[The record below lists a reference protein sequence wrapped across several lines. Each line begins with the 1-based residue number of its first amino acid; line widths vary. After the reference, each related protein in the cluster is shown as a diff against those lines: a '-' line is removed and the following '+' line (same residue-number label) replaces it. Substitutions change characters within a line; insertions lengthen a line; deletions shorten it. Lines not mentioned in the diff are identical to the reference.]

1 MPSHVHYRAI
11 CAKQRSM
18 AEANPRLVGIG
29 GPLKGTA
36 FSLPAGEVSIGRDSS
51 NHLWAPDPALSRRH
65 CLVVASDGE
74 VSIRDLGSRNGTL
87 VNGVPVEEQQ
97 MRHGDQIYIGDSV
110 LLFLLEGDG
119 EHIARNPVEFQD
131 TAAIDGSPLLLRAED
146 SLYLQPEKIG
156 ANLPASERRARDL
169 NSLLKVATGIGG
181 IRDQDSLQWQLLG
194 FIFEVVPAERG
205 AVLLC
210 DHPDEFTSTAAW
222 DRLRGPGN
230 PVRVSRTVV
239 QRALEERVGLVVS
252 DVMGNEA
259 LRLVKTLYELKV
271 RSLLCVPLLVA
282 DRVLGAIYLDTTSP
296 TVQFDEG
303 HLQVMTA
310 VAGIASLAFDNVR
323 HWEKLRQENQAL
335 RAEIEL
341 EHNMVGGSPAMRKV
355 FDFIRRVAP
364 TDSTV
369 LIQGESGT
377 GKELVARALHR
388 NSSRAEQPFVAINCA
403 AIAETLLESEL
414 FGHEKGAF
422 TGAAAQKKGKVEV
435 AEGGTLFL
443 DEIGELAPGLQAK
456 LLRVLQERE
465 FERLGGT
472 KPIKLNIR
480 LIAATNRSLPD
491 AVKAG
496 TFRNDLYY
504 RLNVVTLNVPAL
516 RERREDIS
524 VLADHFAAKASRKC
538 GIRAKPLSSEALG
551 CLMHYDWPGNVRE
564 LENALE
570 RALVL
575 GSTDSILP
583 DDLPEAVLEAG
594 STATTATDKYHGNI
608 KETKKQLI
616 LQALQ
621 QAKGNYIE
629 AAKALGMHPNSLLR
643 LIRNLDLKGVKAG
656 LQESGRE

>member
-1 MPSHVHYRAI
+1 MTS
-11 CAKQRSM
+11 
-18 AEANPRLVGIG
+18 ELNPRLVGIG

-36 FSLPAGEVSIGRDSS
+36 FSLSPGEVSIGRDSS
-51 NHLWAPDPALSRRH
+51 NQLWAPDPALSRRH
-65 CLVVASDGE
+65 CLVVATGE
-74 VSIRDLGSRNGTL
+74 QVSIRDLGSRNGTL
-87 VNGVPVEEQQ
+87 VNGVPVEQQQ

-110 LLFLLEGDG
+110 LLFLLNKDG
-119 EHIARNPVEFQD
+119 EHFARNPVEFQD
-131 TAAIDGSPLLLRAED
+131 TAAFEGSPLMLRAED
-146 SLYLQPEKIG
+146 SLYLQPEKTV
-156 ANLPASERRARDL
+156 ASLPSSARRARDL
-169 NSLLKVATGIGG
+169 NSLLKIATGIGG
-181 IRDQDSLQWQLLG
+181 IRDQESLQWQLLG
-194 FIFEVVPAERG
+194 FIFDVVPAERG

-222 DRLRGPGN
+222 DRVRGPGH

-239 QRALEERVGLVVS
+239 QRALKERIGLVVS

-259 LRLVKTLYELKV
+259 LRQVKTLFELKV
-271 RSLLCVPLLVA
+271 RSLLCVPLAVA
-282 DRVLGAIYLDTTSP
+282 GRVLGAIYLDTTSP
-296 TVQFDEG
+296 TVQFDAD

-323 HWEKLRQENQAL
+323 HWESLRQENQEL

-341 EHNMVGGSPAMRKV
+341 EHNMVGGSSAMRKV

-369 LIQGESGT
+369 LVQGESGT
-377 GKELVARALHR
+377 GKELVAHALHR
-388 NSSRAEQPFVAINCA
+388 NSPRADRPFVAINCA

-472 KPIKLNIR
+472 RPIKLNIR
-480 LIAATNRSLPD
+480 LVAATNRSLPD

-504 RLNVVTLNVPAL
+504 RLNVVTLNMPPL
-516 RERREDIS
+516 RDRREDIS
-524 VLADHFAAKASRKC
+524 VLAEHFAAKASRKC
-538 GIRAKPLSSEALG
+538 GMRLKPLSSEALG

-575 GSTDSILP
+575 GSTDFILP

-594 STATTATDKYHGNI
+594 STTTASTDKYHGSI

-616 LQALQ
+616 LQALH
-621 QAKGNYIE
+621 QANGSYIE

-643 LIRNLDLKGVKAG
+643 LVRTLDLKAVKAG
-656 LQESGRE
+656 MQAPGAE

>member
-1 MPSHVHYRAI
+1 MTS
-11 CAKQRSM
+11 
-18 AEANPRLVGIG
+18 ELNPRLVGIG

-36 FSLPAGEVSIGRDSS
+36 FSLSPGEVSIGRDSS
-51 NHLWAPDPALSRRH
+51 NQLWAPDPALSRRH
-65 CLVVASDGE
+65 CLVVATGE
-74 VSIRDLGSRNGTL
+74 QVSIRDLGSRNGTL
-87 VNGVPVEEQQ
+87 VNGVPVEQQQ

-110 LLFLLEGDG
+110 LLFLLNKDG
-119 EHIARNPVEFQD
+119 EHFARNPVEFQD
-131 TAAIDGSPLLLRAED
+131 TAAFEGSPLMLRAED
-146 SLYLQPEKIG
+146 SQYLQPEKTV
-156 ANLPASERRARDL
+156 ASLPSSARRARDL
-169 NSLLKVATGIGG
+169 NSLLKIATGIGG
-181 IRDQDSLQWQLLG
+181 IRDQESLQWQLLG
-194 FIFEVVPAERG
+194 FIFDVVPAERG

-222 DRLRGPGN
+222 DRVRGPGH

-239 QRALEERVGLVVS
+239 QRALKERIGLVVS

-259 LRLVKTLYELKV
+259 LRQVKTLFELKV
-271 RSLLCVPLLVA
+271 RSLLCVPLAVA
-282 DRVLGAIYLDTTSP
+282 GRVLGAIYLDTTSP
-296 TVQFDEG
+296 TVQFDAD

-323 HWEKLRQENQAL
+323 HWESLRQENQEL

-369 LIQGESGT
+369 LVQGESGT
-377 GKELVARALHR
+377 GKELVAHALHR
-388 NSSRAEQPFVAINCA
+388 NSPRADRPFVAINCA

-472 KPIKLNIR
+472 RPIKLNIR
-480 LIAATNRSLPD
+480 LVAATNRSLPD

-504 RLNVVTLNVPAL
+504 RLNVVTLNMPPL
-516 RERREDIS
+516 RDRREDIS
-524 VLADHFAAKASRKC
+524 VLAEHFAAKASRKC
-538 GIRAKPLSSEALG
+538 GMRLKPLSSEALG

-575 GSTDSILP
+575 GSTDFILP

-594 STATTATDKYHGNI
+594 STTTASTDKYHGSI

-616 LQALQ
+616 LQALH
-621 QAKGNYIE
+621 QANGSYIE

-643 LIRNLDLKGVKAG
+643 LVRNLDLKAVKAG
-656 LQESGRE
+656 MQAPGAE

>member
-1 MPSHVHYRAI
+1 MTS
-11 CAKQRSM
+11 
-18 AEANPRLVGIG
+18 ELNPRLVGIG

-36 FSLPAGEVSIGRDSS
+36 FSLSPGEVSIGRDSS
-51 NHLWAPDPALSRRH
+51 NQLWAPDPALSRRH
-65 CLVVASDGE
+65 CLVVATGE
-74 VSIRDLGSRNGTL
+74 QVSIRDLGSRNGTL
-87 VNGVPVEEQQ
+87 VNGVPVEQQQ

-110 LLFLLEGDG
+110 LLFLLNKDG
-119 EHIARNPVEFQD
+119 EHFARNPVEFQD
-131 TAAIDGSPLLLRAED
+131 TAAFEGSPLMLRAED
-146 SLYLQPEKIG
+146 SLYLQPEKTV
-156 ANLPASERRARDL
+156 ASFPSSARRARDL
-169 NSLLKVATGIGG
+169 NSLLKIATGIGG
-181 IRDQDSLQWQLLG
+181 IRDQESLQWQLLG
-194 FIFEVVPAERG
+194 FIFDVVPAERG

-222 DRLRGPGN
+222 DRVRGPGH

-239 QRALEERVGLVVS
+239 QRALKERIGLVVS

-259 LRLVKTLYELKV
+259 LRQVKTLFELKV
-271 RSLLCVPLLVA
+271 RSLLCVPLAVA
-282 DRVLGAIYLDTTSP
+282 GRVLGAIYLDTTSP
-296 TVQFDEG
+296 TVQFDAD

-323 HWEKLRQENQAL
+323 HWESLRQENQEL

-341 EHNMVGGSPAMRKV
+341 EHNMVGGSSAMRKV

-369 LIQGESGT
+369 LVQGESGT
-377 GKELVARALHR
+377 GKELVAHALHR
-388 NSSRAEQPFVAINCA
+388 NSPRADRPFVAINCA

-472 KPIKLNIR
+472 RPIKLNIR
-480 LIAATNRSLPD
+480 LVAATNRSLPD

-504 RLNVVTLNVPAL
+504 RLNVVTLNMPPL
-516 RERREDIS
+516 RDRREDIS
-524 VLADHFAAKASRKC
+524 VLAEHFAAKASRKC
-538 GIRAKPLSSEALG
+538 GMRLKPLSSEALG

-575 GSTDSILP
+575 GSTDFILP

-594 STATTATDKYHGNI
+594 STTTASTDKYHGSI

-616 LQALQ
+616 LQALH
-621 QAKGNYIE
+621 QANGSYIE

-643 LIRNLDLKGVKAG
+643 LVRNLDLKAVKAG
-656 LQESGRE
+656 MQAPGAE

>member
-1 MPSHVHYRAI
+1 
-11 CAKQRSM
+11 M
-18 AEANPRLVGIG
+18 AETNPRLVGIG

-36 FSLPAGEVSIGRDSS
+36 FPLPAGEVSIGRDSS

-65 CLVVASDGE
+65 CLVVANDE
-74 VSIRDLGSRNGTL
+74 QVSIRDLGSRNGTL
-87 VNGVPVEEQQ
+87 VNGVPIEEQQ

-110 LLFLLEGDG
+110 LLFLLDADG
-119 EHIARNPVEFQD
+119 EHPVRNPVEFQD

-156 ANLPASERRARDL
+156 ASLPASERRARDL

-194 FIFEVVPAERG
+194 FIFEVVPADRG

-222 DRLRGPGN
+222 DRLRGPGH

-239 QRALEERVGLVVS
+239 QRAMEERVGLVVS
-252 DVMGNEA
+252 DVLGNEA
-259 LRLVKTLYELKV
+259 LRQVKTLLELKV

-480 LIAATNRSLPD
+480 LIAATNRSLPE

-496 TFRNDLYY
+496 SFRNDLYY
-504 RLNVVTLNVPAL
+504 RLNVVTLNIPAL

-524 VLADHFAAKASRKC
+524 VLAEHFAAKASRKC
-538 GIRAKPLSSEALG
+538 GMRAKPLSSEALG
-551 CLMHYDWPGNVRE
+551 CLMNYDWPGNVRE

-594 STATTATDKYHGNI
+594 STTTTATDKYHGNI

-621 QAKGNYIE
+621 QAKGNYID

-643 LIRNLDLKGVKAG
+643 LIRNLDLKAVKAG
-656 LQESGRE
+656 MQEPGRE

>member
-1 MPSHVHYRAI
+1 SA
-11 CAKQRSM
+11 
-18 AEANPRLVGIG
+18 
-29 GPLKGTA
+29 
-36 FSLPAGEVSIGRDSS
+36 
-51 NHLWAPDPALSRRH
+51 
-65 CLVVASDGE
+65 
-74 VSIRDLGSRNGTL
+74 
-87 VNGVPVEEQQ
+87 
-97 MRHGDQIYIGDSV
+97 
-110 LLFLLEGDG
+110 
-119 EHIARNPVEFQD
+119 
-131 TAAIDGSPLLLRAED
+131 
-146 SLYLQPEKIG
+146 
-156 ANLPASERRARDL
+156 RRARDL
-169 NSLLKVATGIGG
+169 NSLLKIATGIGG
-181 IRDQDSLQWQLLG
+181 IRDQESLQWQLLG
-194 FIFEVVPAERG
+194 FIFDVVPAERG

-222 DRLRGPGN
+222 DRVRGPGH

-239 QRALEERVGLVVS
+239 QRALKERIGLAVS

-259 LRLVKTLYELKV
+259 LRQVKTLFELKV
-271 RSLLCVPLLVA
+271 RSLLCVPLAVA
-282 DRVLGAIYLDTTSP
+282 GRVLGAIYLDSTSP
-296 TVQFDEG
+296 TVQFDAD

-323 HWEKLRQENQAL
+323 HWESLRQENQEL
-335 RAEIEL
+335 RAEIEF

-364 TDSTV
+364 TESTV
-369 LIQGESGT
+369 LVQGESGT
-377 GKELVARALHR
+377 GKELVAHALHR
-388 NSSRAEQPFVAINCA
+388 NSPRADRPFVAINCA

-422 TGAAAQKKGKVEV
+422 TGAAAQKKGKAEV

-472 KPIKLNIR
+472 RPIKLNIR
-480 LIAATNRSLPD
+480 LVAATNRSLPD

-504 RLNVVTLNVPAL
+504 RLNVVTLNMPPL
-516 RERREDIS
+516 RDRREDIS
-524 VLADHFAAKASRKC
+524 VLAEHFAAKASRKC
-538 GIRAKPLSSEALG
+538 GMRLKPLSSEALG

-594 STATTATDKYHGNI
+594 STTTASTDKYHGSI

-616 LQALQ
+616 LQALH
-621 QAKGNYIE
+621 QANGSYME

-643 LIRNLDLKGVKAG
+643 LVRNLDLKAVKAG
-656 LQESGRE
+656 MQAPDAE

>member
-1 MPSHVHYRAI
+1 
-11 CAKQRSM
+11 M
-18 AEANPRLVGIG
+18 AETNPRLVGIG

-65 CLVVASDGE
+65 CLVVASDE
-74 VSIRDLGSRNGTL
+74 QVFIRDLGSRNGTL
-87 VNGVPVEEQQ
+87 VNGVPVEQQQ
-97 MRHGDQIYIGDSV
+97 MRHGDQIYIGDSI
-110 LLFLLEGDG
+110 LLFLLDKDG
-119 EHIARNPVEFQD
+119 EHPLRNPVEFQD
-131 TAAIDGSPLLLRAED
+131 TAALDGSPLLLRAED
-146 SLYLQPEKIG
+146 SLYLQPEKTI
-156 ANLPASERRARDL
+156 ASLPASERRARDL

-194 FIFEVVPAERG
+194 FIFDVVPAERG

-222 DRLRGPGN
+222 DRVRGPGH

-239 QRALEERVGLVVS
+239 QRAVEERVGLVVS
-252 DVMGNEA
+252 DVLGNEA
-259 LRLVKTLYELKV
+259 LRQVKTLYELKV

-296 TVQFDEG
+296 TVQFDED
-303 HLQVMTA
+303 HLHVMTA

-323 HWEKLRQENQAL
+323 HWEELRQENQAL

-369 LIQGESGT
+369 LIEGESGT

-388 NSSRAEQPFVAINCA
+388 NSSRADQPFVAINCA

-422 TGAAAQKKGKVEV
+422 TGAASQKKGKVEV

-443 DEIGELAPGLQAK
+443 DEIGELASGLQAK

-480 LIAATNRSLPD
+480 LIAATNRSLPE

-496 TFRNDLYY
+496 SFRNDLYY

-538 GIRAKPLSSEALG
+538 GMRAKPVSSEALG

-583 DDLPEAVLEAG
+583 DDLPEAILEAG
-594 STATTATDKYHGNI
+594 SAATTATDKYHGNI

-621 QAKGNYIE
+621 QTKGNYID

-643 LIRNLDLKGVKAG
+643 LIRNLDLKAVKAG
-656 LQESGRE
+656 MQESGKE

>member
-1 MPSHVHYRAI
+1 MTS
-11 CAKQRSM
+11 
-18 AEANPRLVGIG
+18 ELNPRLVGIG

-36 FSLPAGEVSIGRDSS
+36 FSLSPGEVSIGRDSS
-51 NHLWAPDPALSRRH
+51 NQLWAPDPALSRRH
-65 CLVVASDGE
+65 CLVVATGE
-74 VSIRDLGSRNGTL
+74 QVSIRDLGSRNGTL
-87 VNGVPVEEQQ
+87 VNGVPVEQQQ

-110 LLFLLEGDG
+110 LLFLLNKDG
-119 EHIARNPVEFQD
+119 EHFARNPVEFQD
-131 TAAIDGSPLLLRAED
+131 TAAFEGSPLMLRAED
-146 SLYLQPEKIG
+146 SLYLQPEKTV
-156 ANLPASERRARDL
+156 ASLPSSERRARDL
-169 NSLLKVATGIGG
+169 NSLLKIATGIGG
-181 IRDQDSLQWQLLG
+181 IRDQESLQWQLLG
-194 FIFEVVPAERG
+194 FIFDVVPAERG

-222 DRLRGPGN
+222 DRVRGPGH

-239 QRALEERVGLVVS
+239 QRALKERIGLVVS

-259 LRLVKTLYELKV
+259 LRQVKTLFELKV
-271 RSLLCVPLLVA
+271 RSLLCVPLAVA
-282 DRVLGAIYLDTTSP
+282 GRVLGAIYLDSTSP
-296 TVQFDEG
+296 TVQFDAD

-323 HWEKLRQENQAL
+323 HWESLRQENQEL

-369 LIQGESGT
+369 LVQGESGT
-377 GKELVARALHR
+377 GKELVAHALHR
-388 NSSRAEQPFVAINCA
+388 NSPRADRPFVAINCA

-422 TGAAAQKKGKVEV
+422 TGAAARKKGKVEV

-472 KPIKLNIR
+472 RPIKLNIR
-480 LIAATNRSLPD
+480 LVAATNRNLPD

-504 RLNVVTLNVPAL
+504 RLNVVTLNMPPL
-516 RERREDIS
+516 RDRREDIS
-524 VLADHFAAKASRKC
+524 VLAEHFAAKASRKC
-538 GIRAKPLSSEALG
+538 GMRLKPLSSEALG

-594 STATTATDKYHGNI
+594 STTTASTDKYHGSI

-616 LQALQ
+616 LQALH
-621 QAKGNYIE
+621 QANGSYIE

-643 LIRNLDLKGVKAG
+643 LVRNLDLKAVKAG
-656 LQESGRE
+656 MQAPGAE

>member
-1 MPSHVHYRAI
+1 
-11 CAKQRSM
+11 M
-18 AEANPRLVGIG
+18 AESNPRLVGIG

-36 FSLPAGEVSIGRDSS
+36 FTLPAGEVSIGRDSS

-65 CLVVASDGE
+65 CLVVASDE
-74 VSIRDLGSRNGTL
+74 QVSIRDLGSRNGTL
-87 VNGVPVEEQQ
+87 VNGVPIEQQQ

-110 LLFLLEGDG
+110 LLFLLNEEG
-119 EHIARNPVEFQD
+119 EHPARNPVEFQD
-131 TAAIDGSPLLLRAED
+131 TAALDGSPLLLRAED
-146 SLYLQPEKIG
+146 SLYLQPEKMS
-156 ANLPASERRARDL
+156 ASLPASERRARDL

-194 FIFEVVPAERG
+194 FIFDVVPAERG

-210 DHPDEFTSTAAW
+210 DHPEEFTSTAAW
-222 DRLRGPGN
+222 DRVRGPGHS
-230 PVRVSRTVV
+230 VRVSRTVV

-252 DVMGNEA
+252 DVLGNEA
-259 LRLVKTLYELKV
+259 LRQVKTLFELKV
-271 RSLLCVPLLVA
+271 KSLLCVPLLVA

-296 TVQFDEG
+296 TVQFDED

-323 HWEKLRQENQAL
+323 HWEKLRQENRAL

-388 NSSRAEQPFVAINCA
+388 NSSRADQPFVAINCA

-480 LIAATNRSLPD
+480 LIAATNRSLPE

-496 TFRNDLYY
+496 SFRNDLYY

-538 GIRAKPLSSEALG
+538 GMRAKPLSSEALS

-575 GSTDSILP
+575 GSTDSVLP
-583 DDLPEAVLEAG
+583 DDLPEPVLEAG

-608 KETKKQLI
+608 KETKKHLI
-616 LQALQ
+616 LQALH

-643 LIRNLDLKGVKAG
+643 LIRNLDLKAVKAG
-656 LQESGRE
+656 MQEPGRE

>member
-1 MPSHVHYRAI
+1 
-11 CAKQRSM
+11 M
-18 AEANPRLVGIG
+18 AEMNPRLLGIG

-36 FSLPAGEVSIGRDSS
+36 FALPAGEVSIGRDSS
-51 NHLWAPDPALSRRH
+51 NQLWAADPALSRRH
-65 CLVVASDGE
+65 CLVVARGE
-74 VSIRDLGSRNGTL
+74 EFSIRDLGSRNGTL
-87 VNGVPVEEQQ
+87 VNGVPVEQQ
-97 MRHGDQIYIGDSV
+97 QIRHGDQIYIGDSV
-110 LLFLLEGDG
+110 LLFLLQEDG
-119 EHIARNPVEFQD
+119 EHSKRNPVEFLE
-131 TAAIDGSPLLLRAED
+131 TAGFEGSPLLLRAED
-146 SLYLQPEKIG
+146 SVYLQPEKVV
-156 ANLPASERRARDL
+156 ASQPPTRRARDL
-169 NSLLKVATGIGG
+169 DSLLKIATGIGG

-194 FIFEVVPAERG
+194 FIFDVVPAERG

-222 DRLRGPGN
+222 DRLRGPGH

-239 QRALEERVGLVVS
+239 QRVLRDRVGLVVN
-252 DVMGNEA
+252 DVLGHEA
-259 LRLVKTLYELKV
+259 LREVKTLSELKIS
-271 RSLLCVPLLVA
+271 SLLCVPLMVA
-282 DRVLGAIYLDTTSP
+282 KRVLGAIYLDSSSP
-296 TVQFDEG
+296 TTEFDEN

-323 HWEKLRQENQAL
+323 HWEKLRQENQEL

-377 GKELVARALHR
+377 GKELVAHALHR
-388 NSSRAEQPFVAINCA
+388 NSSRAERPFVAINCA
-403 AIAETLLESEL
+403 AIAEALLESEL

-422 TGAAAQKKGKVEV
+422 TGAAAQKRGKVEV

-472 KPIKLNIR
+472 RPIKLNIR
-480 LIAATNRSLPD
+480 LVAATNRSLPE

-504 RLNVVTLNVPAL
+504 RLNVVSLNMPPL
-516 RERREDIS
+516 RERREDIA
-524 VLADHFAAKASRKC
+524 VLASHFIAKASRKC
-538 GIRAKPLSSEALG
+538 GTRAKPLSSEAQTS
-551 CLMHYDWPGNVRE
+551 LMQYDWPGNVRE

-594 STATTATDKYHGNI
+594 STATASTDKYHGAI
-608 KETKKQLI
+608 KDAKKQLI
-616 LQALQ
+616 MQALH
-621 QAKGNYIE
+621 QANGSYIE

-643 LIRNLDLKGVKAG
+643 LLRTLDLKAVKAG
-656 LQESGRE
+656 IQGPGAE

>member
-1 MPSHVHYRAI
+1 MY
-11 CAKQRSM
+11 AKHRSM

-36 FSLPAGEVSIGRDSS
+36 FSLPGGEVSIGRDSS

-65 CLVVASDGE
+65 CLVVASDDQ

-87 VNGVPVEEQQ
+87 VNGVPIEQQQ

-110 LLFLLEGDG
+110 LLFLLNEEG
-119 EHIARNPVEFQD
+119 EHFARNPVEFQD

-146 SLYLQPEKIG
+146 SLYLQPENTG
-156 ANLPASERRARDL
+156 ASLPASERRARDL
-169 NSLLKVATGIGG
+169 NSLLKIATGIGG

-194 FIFEVVPAERG
+194 FIFDVVPAERG

-210 DHPDEFTSTAAW
+210 DYPEEFTSTAAW
-222 DRLRGPGN
+222 DRIRGPGH

-252 DVMGNEA
+252 DVLGNEA
-259 LRLVKTLYELKV
+259 LRQVKTLFELKV

-282 DRVLGAIYLDTTSP
+282 DRVLGAIYLDSTSP
-296 TVQFDEG
+296 TVQFDVD

-310 VAGIASLAFDNVR
+310 VAGIASLAFDNVH

-369 LIQGESGT
+369 LIEGESGT

-422 TGAAAQKKGKVEV
+422 TGAAAQKKGKMEV

-524 VLADHFAAKASRKC
+524 VLVDHFAAKASRKC
-538 GIRAKPLSSEALG
+538 GMRAKPLSSEALA

-594 STATTATDKYHGNI
+594 STATTSTDKYHGNI

-616 LQALQ
+616 LQALH

-643 LIRNLDLKGVKAG
+643 LIRNLDLKAVKAG
-656 LQESGRE
+656 MQEPGSRE

>member
-1 MPSHVHYRAI
+1 M
-11 CAKQRSM
+11 
-18 AEANPRLVGIG
+18 NPRLVGIG

-51 NHLWAPDPALSRRH
+51 NQLWAADPALSRRH
-65 CLVVASDGE
+65 CLVIANGE
-74 VSIRDLGSRNGTL
+74 KFSIRDLKSRNGTL
-87 VNGVPVEEQQ
+87 VNGVPVEQQ
-97 MRHGDQIYIGDSV
+97 QIRHGDQIYIGDSV
-110 LLFLLEGDG
+110 LVFLLKKED
-119 EHIARNPVEFQD
+119 EDHSERNPVEFLE
-131 TAAIDGSPLLLRAED
+131 TADFEGLPLLLRAED
-146 SLYLQPEKIG
+146 SLYLQPEKIV
-156 ANLPASERRARDL
+156 ATLPPTARRARDL
-169 NSLLKVATGIGG
+169 NSLLKIATGIGG

-194 FIFEVVPAERG
+194 FIFDVVPAERG

-210 DHPDEFTSTAAW
+210 DNPEEFTSTAAW
-222 DRLRGPGN
+222 DRVRGPGH

-239 QRALEERVGLVVS
+239 QRVLRDRVGLLVR
-252 DVMGNEA
+252 DVLGHEA
-259 LRLVKTLYELKV
+259 LRQVKTLSELKV
-271 RSLLCVPLLVA
+271 ISLLCVPLMVA
-282 DRVLGAIYLDTTSP
+282 KRVLGAIYLDSTSP
-296 TVQFDEG
+296 AMEFDED

-323 HWEKLRQENQAL
+323 HWEKLRQENQNL
-335 RAEIEL
+335 RAEIAL
-341 EHNMVGGSPAMRKV
+341 EHNMVGTSPAMRKV

-377 GKELVARALHR
+377 GKELVAHALHR
-388 NSSRAEQPFVAINCA
+388 NSPRAELPFVAINCA

-472 KPIKLNIR
+472 RPIKLNIR
-480 LIAATNRSLPD
+480 LLAATNRSLPE

-504 RLNVVTLNVPAL
+504 RLNVVTLNLPPL

-524 VLADHFAAKASRKC
+524 VLADHFVAKASRKC
-538 GIRAKPLSSEALG
+538 RMRAKQFSPEALAA
-551 CLMHYDWPGNVRE
+551 LMHYDWPGNVRE

-575 GSTDSILP
+575 GSTECILP
-583 DDLPEAVLEAG
+583 DDLPEVVLEAG
-594 STATTATDKYHGNI
+594 STSPASTDKYHGAI
-608 KETKKQLI
+608 KDAKKQLI
-616 LQALQ
+616 LQALH
-621 QAKGNYIE
+621 QANGNYIE
-629 AAKALGMHPNSLLR
+629 ASKTLGMHPNSLLR
-643 LIRNLDLKGVKAG
+643 LIRTLDLKAVKAG
-656 LQESGRE
+656 IQGPGDE

>member
-1 MPSHVHYRAI
+1 
-11 CAKQRSM
+11 M
-18 AEANPRLVGIG
+18 ASELNPRLVGIG
-29 GPLKGTA
+29 GPLKGIA
-36 FSLPAGEVSIGRDSS
+36 FTLPANEVSIGRDSS
-51 NHLWAPDPALSRRH
+51 NQLWAADPALSRRH
-65 CLVVASDGE
+65 CVLVGNDGLF
-74 VSIRDLGSRNGTL
+74 SIKDLKSRNGTL
-87 VNGVPVEEQQ
+87 INGVPVEQQ
-97 MRHGDQIYIGDSV
+97 QLRHGDQIYIGDSV
-110 LLFLLEGDG
+110 LIFLLKRDGDQP
-119 EHIARNPVEFQD
+119 EKNPVEFLE
-131 TAAIDGSPLLLRAED
+131 TTGFEGSPLLLKAED
-146 SLYLQPEKIG
+146 SLYLQPEKMV
-156 ANLPASERRARDL
+156 ATLAPTARQARDM
-169 NSLLKVATGIGG
+169 NSLVKIATAIGG
-181 IRDQDSLQWQLLG
+181 IRDQESLQWQLLG
-194 FIFEVVPAERG
+194 FVFDVVPAERG

-210 DHPDEFTSTAAW
+210 DQPDEFTSTAAW
-222 DRLRGPGN
+222 DRVRGPGH

-239 QRALEERVGLVVS
+239 QRVLKDRVGLVVRDVAGS
-252 DVMGNEA
+252 DAM
-259 LRLVKTLYELKV
+259 RQVKTLTELKV
-271 RSLLCVPLLVA
+271 SSLLCVPLLVA
-282 DRVLGAIYLDTTSP
+282 RRVLGVIYLDSTNPLSE
-296 TVQFDEG
+296 FDEN

-310 VAGIASLAFDNVR
+310 VAGIASLAFDNVKQ
-323 HWEKLRQENQAL
+323 WEKLRQENQEL

-369 LIQGESGT
+369 LVQGESGT
-377 GKELVARALHR
+377 GKELVAHALHR
-388 NSSRAEQPFVAINCA
+388 NSPRAEQPFVAINCA
-403 AIAETLLESEL
+403 AIAESLLESEL

-472 KPIKLNIR
+472 KPIKLDIR
-480 LIAATNRSLPD
+480 LIAATNRSLPE

-504 RLNVVTLNVPAL
+504 RLNVVTLNMPPL
-516 RERREDIS
+516 RDRREDIS
-524 VLADHFAAKASRKC
+524 VLADHFVAKASRKS
-538 GIRAKPLSSEALG
+538 RTRVKPLSPEAVAA
-551 CLMHYDWPGNVRE
+551 LMHYDWPGNVRE

-575 GSTDSILP
+575 GSTESILP
-583 DDLPEAVLEAG
+583 DDLPEAVLESG
-594 STATTATDKYHGNI
+594 STATAPADKYHGSI

-621 QAKGNYIE
+621 QANGNYIE

-643 LIRNLDLKGVKAG
+643 LVRNLDLKAVKAG
-656 LQESGRE
+656 FQAAE